1 MGIKA
6 TWQCIILETAN
17 WALICGRK
25 ENREVSTIEN
35 EFSYL
40 RCVDVYALVHMVCTN
55 VDFMQLARY
64 CSGYVT
70 LGIKGDDY
78 LLASQST
85 L

>member
-1 MGIKA
+1 M
-6 TWQCIILETAN
+6 
-17 WALICGRK
+17 
-25 ENREVSTIEN
+25 
-35 EFSYL
+35 
-40 RCVDVYALVHMVCTN
+40 DVYALVHMVCTN

-85 L
+85 LENSMFLNFTRNLQFLSLVHVSE